1 MINFNNDNLYVANI
15 DKTGVVEKISHI
27 KKNSSTV
34 DHQVQHDEID
44 SKDEID
50 PKKLDDA
57 VRDLNEHI
65 QVVQREL
72 HFSVDEDSGRTVIK
86 VMDLATQ
93 EVIRQ
98 IPNEEALTYA
108 RKLSEGVEL
117 ELFSEYT

>member
-1 MINFNNDNLYVANI
+1 MININNDNLNVANI
-15 DKTGVVEKISHI
+15 DKKISVVEKISHVQ
-27 KKNSSTV
+27 KNSSTV
-34 DHQVQHDEID
+34 DHTVDHPVQH
-44 SKDEID
+44 DEID

-86 VMDLATQ
+86 VMDMATQ

-98 IPNEEALTYA
+98 IPNEEALTFA
-108 RKLSEGVEL
+108 RKISEGVEL

>member
-1 MINFNNDNLYVANI
+1 MINFNNDNLNVANI

-27 KKNSSTV
+27 QKNSSTV
-34 DHQVQHDEID
+34 DHQVQH
-44 SKDEID
+44 DEID

-72 HFSVDEDSGRTVIK
+72 HFSVDEDTGQTVIK
-86 VMDLATQ
+86 VTDLATN

-98 IPNEEALTYA
+98 IPNEEALNFA
-108 RKLSEGVEL
+108 RKLNEGVEL
-117 ELFSEYT
+117 VLFSEYI